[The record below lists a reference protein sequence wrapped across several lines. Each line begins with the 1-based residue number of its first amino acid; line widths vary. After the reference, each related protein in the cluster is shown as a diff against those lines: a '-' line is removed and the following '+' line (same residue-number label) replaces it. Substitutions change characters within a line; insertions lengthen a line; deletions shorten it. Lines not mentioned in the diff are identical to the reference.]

1 MPRRINGPQNR
12 EQLQM
17 MVEAVRGEVNLAQ
30 DLLDSYEQDL
40 ANLEADTT
48 LTAKNKES
56 RRVFLETAIKESRDL
71 LNLRQKQ
78 LKSIDPMRGGKAAGQ
93 ARREVW
99 NDTTIESKGMNA
111 IMQEKS
117 NIVKEEKHTQ
127 DISKLQA
134 ERQARSEAVR
144 NAATTLASAAVKLS
158 NERQSNNENKIPSF
172 IDGADKWI
180 LRDKNKAGSVFIYE
194 NPNNNKIRYIY
205 YPELSE
211 VVQSEKIGEKLLNTV
226 YDINSKEWLQIPN
239 NILREKGIHYN
250 QATKKWEKYDFIR
263 KEWDTQE
270 NGTWFVPVYDEKGN
284 LLYDAN
290 GKVIL
295 KNVSDEEMQLE
306 GAKTEEQK
314 AKLAEKI
321 MNNVLSSEE
330 VIDTENLKNVTPE
343 DLGKFTMEDQKN
355 AYGYKGLQSSD
366 DAITKYKSLNIFQKL
381 KFWFMRLFNKKYQ
394 LPVASKFSYNKSN
407 NIDLRKQKMT
417 SNEIENN
424 KKRTIRG
431 YYLPKIKQSFKDNK
445 RKIMAISAL
454 AIATIAMAWG
464 INERKEYNK
473 ELIEQ
478 QAAIEEQQHNIEEQ
492 QKLEEQ
498 QAISDAMEQ
507 QSMENETEQQQED
520 ALVKQDAKTLT
531 TGSVNKQYVAEKG
544 LEYTENALGKGNR
557 GTLPANTVVE
567 IFNRAIVKENND
579 GTRQIILTAKGK
591 TWEDVCKESGMSIE
605 EIQNLLN
612 QDKTY
617 EMAAIQVGG
626 TNHNI
631 FNTYGWVK
639 TSDLE
644 KSSKDTENLKDF
656 EITQGDNTEILQQ
669 LQQKENQ
676 IRQAQEE
683 R

>member
-226 YDINSKEWLQIPN
+226 YDNNSKEWLQIPN

-250 QATKKWEKYDFIR
+250 QTTKKWEKYDFIR

-366 DAITKYKSLNIFQKL
+366 DAITKYKL
-381 KFWFMRLFNKKYQ
+381 KHI
-394 LPVASKFSYNKSN
+394 SKVKILVY
-407 NIDLRKQKMT
+407 
-417 SNEIENN
+417 EI
-424 KKRTIRG
+424 
-431 YYLPKIKQSFKDNK
+431 
-445 RKIMAISAL
+445 
-454 AIATIAMAWG
+454 
-464 INERKEYNK
+464 
-473 ELIEQ
+473 
-478 QAAIEEQQHNIEEQ
+478 
-492 QKLEEQ
+492 
-498 QAISDAMEQ
+498 
-507 QSMENETEQQQED
+507 
-520 ALVKQDAKTLT
+520 V
-531 TGSVNKQYVAEKG
+531 
-544 LEYTENALGKGNR
+544 
-557 GTLPANTVVE
+557 
-567 IFNRAIVKENND
+567 
-579 GTRQIILTAKGK
+579 
-591 TWEDVCKESGMSIE
+591 
-605 EIQNLLN
+605 
-612 QDKTY
+612 
-617 EMAAIQVGG
+617 
-626 TNHNI
+626 
-631 FNTYGWVK
+631 
-639 TSDLE
+639 
-644 KSSKDTENLKDF
+644 
-656 EITQGDNTEILQQ
+656 
-669 LQQKENQ
+669 
-676 IRQAQEE
+676 
-683 R
+683 